1 MFHKVVVANRRAAAA
16 RVIRA
21 LRDLGI
27 RSVALYSDADRD
39 APYLAEADEAV
50 HIGAAPAGASYLN
63 RDAVIAAALAVR
75 ADAVHP
81 GYGFLAEDATFA
93 ERVERE
99 VGRFIGPSPGWIAR
113 MGHKPSARALMAEHG
128 IPVGGGSGPLADD
141 EAALFSA
148 AERVG
153 FPLIVKPASGGGGI
167 GMVVAR
173 HPGELAAA
181 ARRARSTVRRAFGSD
196 SIYLERLV
204 ERPRHIELQVVAD
217 RHGAVRT
224 LFERDCSVQRRHQKL
239 IEEATAANLD
249 RAVLDALASRVA
261 AVLGGLGY
269 DSIGTVETLFAA
281 DGSVRFIEMNTRLQ
295 VEHGVTEAITGV
307 DLVATQIRIAAGER
321 LDALLPATVV
331 PDGHAIEARICAEDP
346 DRFLPSTGVLE
357 VFRPP
362 SGPGIRVETGFAEG
376 NDVTPHY
383 DSLLA
388 KVIAHGATRA
398 EAIARL
404 DQALAGFAVAG
415 LHSNI
420 PALRRV
426 LASDAFRAGHT
437 HTGLLAEIGEKQA

>member
-1 MFHKVVVANRRAAAA
+1 MVQTGMFHKVVVANRRAAAA

-21 LRDLGI
+21 LRELGV

-50 HIGAAPAGASYLN
+50 RIGPAPAGASYLN

-181 ARRARSTVRRAFGSD
+181 ARRARSTVRRAFGND

-204 ERPRHIELQVVAD
+204 GSINSLLHPEIAVFEFIHILSISFIQRAQGDRKPVGTQVCFGKIFGHSACAFRHIPYPAVHAFILNVFGIQYRFFIICQILQHKELVKI
-217 RHGAVRT
+217 
-224 LFERDCSVQRRHQKL
+224 F
-239 IEEATAANLD
+239 
-249 RAVLDALASRVA
+249 
-261 AVLGGLGY
+261 
-269 DSIGTVETLFAA
+269 IG
-281 DGSVRFIEMNTRLQ
+281 
-295 VEHGVTEAITGV
+295 ITGRI
-307 DLVATQIRIAAGER
+307 QIE
-321 LDALLPATVV
+321 
-331 PDGHAIEARICAEDP
+331 
-346 DRFLPSTGVLE
+346 
-357 VFRPP
+357 
-362 SGPGIRVETGFAEG
+362 
-376 NDVTPHY
+376 
-383 DSLLA
+383 
-388 KVIAHGATRA
+388 
-398 EAIARL
+398 
-404 DQALAGFAVAG
+404 
-415 LHSNI
+415 
-420 PALRRV
+420 
-426 LASDAFRAGHT
+426 
-437 HTGLLAEIGEKQA
+437 